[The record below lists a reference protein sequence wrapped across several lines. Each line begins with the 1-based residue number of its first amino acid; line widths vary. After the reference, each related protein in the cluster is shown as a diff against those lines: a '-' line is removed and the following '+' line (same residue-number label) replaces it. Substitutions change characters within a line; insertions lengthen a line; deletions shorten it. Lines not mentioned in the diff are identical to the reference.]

1 MSTEDWNNLNGNHE
15 DLKPLSD
22 PRPVMAPVL
31 NPTTISQSNI
41 QPVTQPVVEE
51 TASVSET
58 KKKKKEKPS
67 KEKDTSSSSDLKKIM
82 AVAVCAAMFGG
93 IAGMGGMMLYSRNWG
108 NQVRYEAVSAAR
120 KAAQNNDGSTKKSN
134 VFSFPDSTTILQGE
148 RDYTAIN
155 TVSVNTNEKHTA
167 AEVYA
172 ANVNSTVGINTSID
186 YNYYGYETTA
196 AASGSGFIL
205 TSDGYIVTNH
215 HVVDGAKEV
224 QVTTYDGTTYDAVIV
239 GFDESNDLA
248 VLKIEASDLTPVVI
262 GNSDQMN
269 VGDEVLAIGNPLG
282 ELTFSLTTGCVSA
295 LNRSITINN
304 QPMDLIQTDC
314 AINAGNS
321 GGALFNL
328 YGEVIGIT
336 NAKYSNSSAI
346 GEAAIENIGFAIPIN
361 NVKQTIDSI
370 IENGCFIKPYIG
382 VYVESI
388 DSSNASSYGMDHG
401 VGIHDVMEDSPSE
414 KAGLKNGDVIIKI
427 DGNDIK
433 TTADLHAYI
442 SRAGVGGVLK
452 LTISR
457 DGKELEIEVTI
468 EESQVSALET

>member
-58 KKKKKEKPS
+58 KKRKEEKPS

-167 AEVYA
+167 AEVYS

>member
-58 KKKKKEKPS
+58 KKRK

-155 TVSVNTNEKHTA
+155 TASVNTNEKHTA

-224 QVTTYDGTTYDAVIV
+224 QVTAYDGTTYDAVIV
-239 GFDESNDLA
+239 GFDESNDLT

-269 VGDEVLAIGNPLG
+269 VGD
-282 ELTFSLTTGCVSA
+282 
-295 LNRSITINN
+295 
-304 QPMDLIQTDC
+304 
-314 AINAGNS
+314 
-321 GGALFNL
+321 
-328 YGEVIGIT
+328 
-336 NAKYSNSSAI
+336 
-346 GEAAIENIGFAIPIN
+346 
-361 NVKQTIDSI
+361 
-370 IENGCFIKPYIG
+370 
-382 VYVESI
+382 
-388 DSSNASSYGMDHG
+388 
-401 VGIHDVMEDSPSE
+401 
-414 KAGLKNGDVIIKI
+414 
-427 DGNDIK
+427 
-433 TTADLHAYI
+433 
-442 SRAGVGGVLK
+442 
-452 LTISR
+452 
-457 DGKELEIEVTI
+457 
-468 EESQVSALET
+468 